1 MRNLIIFIGKHHFVL
16 LFIILEII
24 AFSLIINNSYY
35 QQTVFLNATNSITGK
50 IYKTVDDITSYFSLK
65 KTNQLLAEENA
76 KLRTVTPGSY
86 IKTTDSVFVNNDT
99 LYRQQ
104 YMFIEAKVIKNS
116 YNKRNNYLMLNKGYG
131 QGVKKDMAVITSNGI
146 VGIVN
151 EVSRNFSSVMSVLHK
166 DTKISAMVKK
176 NQYKGTVVWEEND
189 YKTGNLNDIE
199 PHVKIAVGDTI
210 VTSGNSHIFPEGIMI
225 GTIKRFTM
233 KPGDNFYLIKLNFST
248 DFNRLEYVYIVKNFY
263 REEQEKLLNTQPNE

>member
-16 LFIILEII
+16 LFIALEII

-50 IYKTVDDITSYFSLK
+50 FYKTVDDITSYFSLK

-76 KLRTVTPGSY
+76 KLRSARPDSY

-116 YNKRNNYLMLNKGYG
+116 YNKRNNYLMLNKGYD

-151 EVSRNFSSVMSVLHK
+151 EVSKNFSSVMSVLHK

-189 YKTGNLNDIE
+189 YKTGNLNDVE
-199 PHVKIAVGDTI
+199 PHVKIAVGDT
-210 VTSGNSHIFPEGIMI
+210 VVSSGNSHIFPEGIMI
-225 GTIKRFTM
+225 GTIKSFSM
-233 KPGDNFYLIKLNFST
+233 KPGDNFYFIKLNFST